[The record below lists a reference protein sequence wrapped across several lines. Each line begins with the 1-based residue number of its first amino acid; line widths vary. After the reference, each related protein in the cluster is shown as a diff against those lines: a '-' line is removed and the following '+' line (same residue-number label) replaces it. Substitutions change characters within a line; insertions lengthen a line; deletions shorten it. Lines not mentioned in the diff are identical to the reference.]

1 MPERH
6 KWLISMLIV
15 HSPHPRRNTSTSI
28 RVKQHSSWTPIKG
41 GNKSWMYSNQT
52 FLFHLH
58 CDRLMRTLQFT
69 RNHWYNLKW
78 PKALVFCRCLRTYHQ
93 FIISLYCIACR
104 SRSLSLS
111 LVHIQ
116 TFLSTA
122 IQVAY
127 PFPADCK
134 RVDAPRSFSLAA
146 TLIHFQAFRVLLY
159 IVIFFRASALI
170 SMKLYDGNCFNAF
183 RINRNYL

>member
-111 LVHIQ
+111 CTHTNFSIICHSSSLPIPRRLQ
-116 TFLSTA
+116 TGG
-122 IQVAY
+122 
-127 PFPADCK
+127 
-134 RVDAPRSFSLAA
+134 
-146 TLIHFQAFRVLLY
+146 
-159 IVIFFRASALI
+159 RASVIQSCGYSHSFPGVSRAAIHCYFFSCERTHIYEIVRWQL
-170 SMKLYDGNCFNAF
+170 L
-183 RINRNYL
+183 